1 MELAKNQEHT
11 VTIEGYGEGGM
22 GVARIDGRVVFV
34 HGALRGEKCRVLI
47 LKTLKSVAFAKVLE
61 VIEPSSERITPDCP
75 YFPRCGGCTYRHI
88 RYEEEL
94 RLKRQRVQD
103 NLSRIGGSDVT
114 VEEILGAQDTLHY
127 RNKAQYPVSK
137 DGAVGFYRARTHE
150 VIECEHCLLV
160 RPEADAAAEAL
171 REYMQSCRVAG
182 YDEKTGRGL
191 VRHLYIRSNAAG
203 ESLVCVLV
211 NGDKLPKEDRLV
223 TLLRDACPK
232 CTGIVLGTNTKKG
245 NVILG
250 DRYRTLWGSD
260 RLEDTLCGK
269 TFRLSVPSFYQV
281 NHEQAERLYA
291 KAIEYAQLTGEETVL
306 DLTVK
311 KGMNQ
316 GWFGNADVAGG
327 TEDRY
332 MGRFM
337 LNRFVDKTQ
346 VSVVGSANNVN
357 DQGFSGGGGPP
368 RWRRNNG
375 LTATKMLGVNFA
387 TQTDKLELGGS
398 ARYNY
403 QDGDIASIGSTEDFL
418 PNGNSYSNS
427 NSRQRN
433 KAKNFNADFRMEW
446 KPDSMTNI
454 IFRPNFS
461 YGKTDNL
468 SNSESG
474 TFNSDPYSLVSDPN
488 NWLNLEKIL
497 NPDDDPLRSIRINAI
512 NSGSLSD
519 NKSVSTDATLQLNR
533 KLNDKGRN
541 VTFRGRFG
549 YTNNDNNQYTES
561 ETHYFQLLNALGGD
575 SILVRN
581 QYITTPTKN
590 YNYSA
595 QLTYSEPIA
604 RATFLQFSY
613 QFQYKYSESDKTTY
627 DLQGFPDWGLSTQ
640 LPTGYEEHAVD
651 SLGKYAEY
659 RYYNHDASVSLRF
672 IREKYQL
679 SAGMSFQ
686 PQHSVLSYKRGDYMI
701 DTTRNVFNFAP
712 NLDLRIRFSKV
723 SQLRMTYRGRS
734 SQPSM
739 ENLLPIVD
747 NSNPQNVRIGNP
759 GLKPSFTHNM
769 RFFYN
774 TYNAEKQR
782 GIMSHVNFSATQ
794 NSISNSRVYNSETGG
809 WTTTPKNINGN
820 WNAFGMF
827 GFNTALPNKKYTIN
841 SFSNANYQNN
851 VAYLTSGKGADAVER
866 KNTTTNLTLGERL
879 NAAYRNDWFEF
890 GLNGSISYSI
900 EKDKLTPDN
909 NQEPY
914 TFSYGANTQISMPW
928 NMTLSTN
935 IANQSRRGYTDSSM
949 NRNELIWNAQL
960 SQTFLKG
967 NATVSFEMYD
977 ILKKQ
982 SNISRSLTA
991 SGRSVYEYNG
1001 VNSYC
1006 MLHFI
1011 YRLNIFGSKAARD
1024 KMQGRRGF
1032 GGPGFGP
1039 GGSAG
1044 EEREAGSGGNGAAL

>member
-1 MELAKNQEHT
+1 MKKIMTGMALLLLTTLSVFSQTQKIT
-11 VTIEGYGEGGM
+11 VK
-22 GVARIDGRVVFV
+22 GRV
-34 HGALRGEKCRVLI
+34 
-47 LKTLKSVAFAKVLE
+47 
-61 VIEPSSERITPDCP
+61 
-75 YFPRCGGCTYRHI
+75 
-88 RYEEEL
+88 
-94 RLKRQRVQD
+94 
-103 NLSRIGGSDVT
+103 
-114 VEEILGAQDTLHY
+114 
-127 RNKAQYPVSK
+127 
-137 DGAVGFYRARTHE
+137 
-150 VIECEHCLLV
+150 
-160 RPEADAAAEAL
+160 
-171 REYMQSCRVAG
+171 
-182 YDEKTGRGL
+182 
-191 VRHLYIRSNAAG
+191 
-203 ESLVCVLV
+203 
-211 NGDKLPKEDRLV
+211 
-223 TLLRDACPK
+223 
-232 CTGIVLGTNTKKG
+232 
-245 NVILG
+245 
-250 DRYRTLWGSD
+250 
-260 RLEDTLCGK
+260 LEDTKEPAIQATVQLLSLPDSVQASGVATSSMGFFSLPPVKPGK
-269 TFRLSVPSFYQV
+269 YVLKVSYIGFKTLWQPMQLSGSTPQKNVGVLTLETDAIMLAEAVITAEAPQV
-281 NHEQAERLYA
+281 QVVEDTLVYNSSAYRTPEGAMLEELVKKLPGAEVDDEGNVKINGRDLS
-291 KAIEYAQLTGEETVL
+291 KIMVNGKEFFGGDVKTGLKNLPVDMIEKLKTYDKKSDLARITGIDDGEEETVL
-306 DLTVK
+306 DLSVK

-332 MGRFM
+332 MGRLM
-337 LNRFVDKTQ
+337 LNGFMDDTR
-346 VSVVGSANNVN
+346 VSLIASANNVN
-357 DQGFSGGGGPP
+357 DQGFSGGGGGP

-375 LTATKMLGVNFA
+375 LNASKVIGLDFA
-387 TQTDKLELGGS
+387 TQTSKIELGGS

-403 QDGDIASIGSTEDFL
+403 RDADIMSVGSTEDFL
-418 PNGNSYSNS
+418 PDGNSYSNS
-427 NSRQRN
+427 NSKQRN
-433 KAKNFNADFRMEW
+433 RNNSFNADFRLEW

-454 IFRPNFS
+454 IFRPDVS

-474 TFNSDPYSLVSDPN
+474 TFSSDPYSLVTDPN
-488 NWLNLEKIL
+488 NWLTLEKIL
-497 NPDDDPLRSIRINAI
+497 NPDDDPLRNIRVNAI

-519 NKSVSTDATLQLNR
+519 NKSLSTNATLQLNR
-533 KLNDKGRN
+533 KLNNKGRN
-541 VTFRGRFG
+541 IIFRGRFG

-561 ETHYFQLLNALGGD
+561 ETHYFQLMNYLGGD
-575 SILVRN
+575 SVLIRN

-640 LPTGYEEHAVD
+640 LPAGYEEHAVD

-712 NLDLRIRFSKV
+712 NLDLRVRFSKV
-723 SQLRMTYRGRS
+723 SQLRLTYRGRS

-747 NSNPQNVRIGNP
+747 NSNPQNIRVGNP
-759 GLKPSFTHNM
+759 GLKPAFTHNM
-769 RFFYN
+769 RLFYN

-782 GIMSHVNFSATQ
+782 GVMSHFNFSATQ

-820 WNAFGMF
+820 WNAFGML
-827 GFNTALPNKKYTIN
+827 GFNTALKNKKYTIN
-841 SFSNANYQNN
+841 SFSNASYQNN
-851 VAYLTSGKGADAVER
+851 VAYLTDSKTKMEN
-866 KNTTTNLTLGERL
+866 KNTTTNLTLVERL
-879 NAAYRNDWFEF
+879 NTSYRNDWFEF
-890 GLNGSISYSI
+890 GLNGTISYSI

-914 TFSYGANTQISMPW
+914 TFSYGANTTVNMPW
-928 NMTLSTN
+928 SMSVSTN

-949 NRNELIWNAQL
+949 NRNELIWNAQI

-967 NATVSFEMYD
+967 AATVSFEMYD
-977 ILKKQ
+977 ILKRQ

-1011 YRLNIFGSKAARD
+1011 YRLNIFGGKAARD
-1024 KMQGRRGF
+1024 KMQNKRGF

-1039 GGSAG
+1039 GH
-1044 EEREAGSGGNGAAL
+1044 RPGGFGGGRRF

>member
-1 MELAKNQEHT
+1 MKKIITGMVLLLVTTLSAFSQTKNIT
-11 VTIEGYGEGGM
+11 VS
-22 GVARIDGRVVFV
+22 GRVVEEDTKEPAAQATIQLLSLPDSTYVTGIASTGQGYFTLPKVGAGKYVLKISYIGFKNKFV
-34 HGALRGEKCRVLI
+34 PLQLSA
-47 LKTLKSVAFAKVLE
+47 A
-61 VIEPSSERITPDCP
+61 TPTKNV
-75 YFPRCGGCTYRHI
+75 G
-88 RYEEEL
+88 
-94 RLKRQRVQD
+94 
-103 NLSRIGGSDVT
+103 T
-114 VEEILGAQDTLHY
+114 VPLATD
-127 RNKAQYPVSK
+127 
-137 DGAVGFYRARTHE
+137 AVM
-150 VIECEHCLLV
+150 L
-160 RPEADAAAEAL
+160 AEA
-171 REYMQSCRVAG
+171 
-182 YDEKTGRGL
+182 
-191 VRHLYIRSNAAG
+191 
-203 ESLVCVLV
+203 
-211 NGDKLPKEDRLV
+211 
-223 TLLRDACPK
+223 
-232 CTGIVLGTNTKKG
+232 
-245 NVILG
+245 VI
-250 DRYRTLWGSD
+250 TAEAPQVQVV
-260 RLEDTLCGK
+260 EDTLVYNSSAYRTPEGAMLEELVKKLPGAEIDDEGNVKINGK
-269 TFRLSVPSFYQV
+269 DLSKIMVDGKEFFGGDVKTGLKNLPV
-281 NHEQAERLYA
+281 DM
-291 KAIEYAQLTGEETVL
+291 IEKLKTYDKKSDLARITGIDDGEEETVL
-306 DLTVK
+306 DLSVK

-332 MGRFM
+332 MGRLM
-337 LNRFVDKTQ
+337 VNRFVEKTQ
-346 VSVVGSANNVN
+346 VSLIGSANNVN

-375 LTATKMLGVNFA
+375 LTATKMLGLNFA

-403 QDGDIASIGSTEDFL
+403 MDADIVSIGSTENFL

-427 NSRQRN
+427 NSIQGNNN
-433 KAKNFNADFRMEW
+433 KSFNADFRLEW

-474 TFNSDPYSLVSDPN
+474 TFNEDPYSLVANPN
-488 NWLNLEKIL
+488 DYLNLGSIIGE
-497 NPDDDPLRSIRINAI
+497 DPLRSIRINAI
-512 NSGSLSD
+512 NSGTLNDNNSLSA
-519 NKSVSTDATLQLNR
+519 NATLQLNR
-533 KLNDKGRN
+533 KLNSRGRN
-541 VTFRGRFG
+541 ITFRGRFG
-549 YTNNDNNQYTES
+549 YSNNDNNQYTES
-561 ETHYFQLLNALGGD
+561 ETHYFQLQNYLGQD
-575 SILVRN
+575 SVLIRN

-613 QFQYKYSESDKTTY
+613 QFQYKYSESDKTTF
-627 DLQGFPDWGLSTQ
+627 DLQDFTDWGLEAQ
-640 LPTGYEEHAVD
+640 LPSGYEDHAVD

-679 SAGMSFQ
+679 TAGMSFQ

-712 NLDLRIRFSKV
+712 NVDLRVRFSKV
-723 SQLRMTYRGRS
+723 SQLRLTYRGRN

-747 NSNPQNVRIGNP
+747 NSNPQNIRVGNP
-759 GLKPSFTHNM
+759 GLKPAFTHNM
-769 RFFYN
+769 RVFYN

-827 GFNTALPNKKYTIN
+827 GFNTALRNKKYTIN
-841 SFSNANYQNN
+841 SFSNINYQNN
-851 VAYLTSGKGADAVER
+851 VAFLTDNQTRAEN
-866 KNTTTNLTLGERL
+866 KNTTTNMTLGERL
-879 NAAYRNDWFEF
+879 NAAYRNELFEF

-914 TFSYGANTQISMPW
+914 TFSYGASTTVNMPW
-928 NMTLSTN
+928 SMSLSTN
-935 IANQSRRGYTDSSM
+935 LANQSRRGYTDSSM

-967 NATVSFEMYD
+967 AATVSFEMYD

-1011 YRLNIFGSKAARD
+1011 YRLNIFGSKAARE
-1024 KMQGRRGF
+1024 KMQGRQGFGGGFGGPRGF
-1032 GGPGFGP
+1032 GGRRPF
-1039 GGSAG
+1039 
-1044 EEREAGSGGNGAAL
+1044 

>member
-1 MELAKNQEHT
+1 
-11 VTIEGYGEGGM
+11 
-22 GVARIDGRVVFV
+22 
-34 HGALRGEKCRVLI
+34 
-47 LKTLKSVAFAKVLE
+47 
-61 VIEPSSERITPDCP
+61 
-75 YFPRCGGCTYRHI
+75 
-88 RYEEEL
+88 
-94 RLKRQRVQD
+94 
-103 NLSRIGGSDVT
+103 
-114 VEEILGAQDTLHY
+114 
-127 RNKAQYPVSK
+127 
-137 DGAVGFYRARTHE
+137 
-150 VIECEHCLLV
+150 
-160 RPEADAAAEAL
+160 
-171 REYMQSCRVAG
+171 
-182 YDEKTGRGL
+182 
-191 VRHLYIRSNAAG
+191 
-203 ESLVCVLV
+203 
-211 NGDKLPKEDRLV
+211 
-223 TLLRDACPK
+223 
-232 CTGIVLGTNTKKG
+232 
-245 NVILG
+245 
-250 DRYRTLWGSD
+250 
-260 RLEDTLCGK
+260 
-269 TFRLSVPSFYQV
+269 
-281 NHEQAERLYA
+281 
-291 KAIEYAQLTGEETVL
+291 
-306 DLTVK
+306 
-311 KGMNQ
+311 
-316 GWFGNADVAGG
+316 
-327 TEDRY
+327 
-332 MGRFM
+332 
-337 LNRFVDKTQ
+337 
-346 VSVVGSANNVN
+346 
-357 DQGFSGGGGPP
+357 
-368 RWRRNNG
+368 
-375 LTATKMLGVNFA
+375 
-387 TQTDKLELGGS
+387 
-398 ARYNY
+398 
-403 QDGDIASIGSTEDFL
+403 
-418 PNGNSYSNS
+418 
-427 NSRQRN
+427 
-433 KAKNFNADFRMEW
+433 
-446 KPDSMTNI
+446 MTNI

-468 SNSESG
+468 SGSESG
-474 TFNSDPYSLVSDPN
+474 TFNADPYSLVTDPN

-497 NPDDDPLRSIRINAI
+497 NPDDDLLRSVRINAT

-561 ETHYFQLLNALGGD
+561 ETHYFKLMNYLQTGD
-575 SILVRN
+575 SVLIRN
-581 QYITTPTKN
+581 QYIATPTKN

-627 DLQGFPDWGLSTQ
+627 DLQGFPDWGLSTL
-640 LPTGYEEHAVD
+640 LPTGYEEHVVD

-841 SFSNANYQNN
+841 SFSNANYQNY

-1011 YRLNIFGSKAARD
+1011 YRLNIFGSKAARER
-1024 KMQGRRGF
+1024 MQGRRGF

-1039 GGSAG
+1039 GGP
-1044 EEREAGSGGNGAAL
+1044 GGFGGRRPF

>member
-1 MELAKNQEHT
+1 
-11 VTIEGYGEGGM
+11 
-22 GVARIDGRVVFV
+22 
-34 HGALRGEKCRVLI
+34 
-47 LKTLKSVAFAKVLE
+47 
-61 VIEPSSERITPDCP
+61 
-75 YFPRCGGCTYRHI
+75 
-88 RYEEEL
+88 
-94 RLKRQRVQD
+94 
-103 NLSRIGGSDVT
+103 
-114 VEEILGAQDTLHY
+114 
-127 RNKAQYPVSK
+127 
-137 DGAVGFYRARTHE
+137 
-150 VIECEHCLLV
+150 
-160 RPEADAAAEAL
+160 
-171 REYMQSCRVAG
+171 
-182 YDEKTGRGL
+182 
-191 VRHLYIRSNAAG
+191 
-203 ESLVCVLV
+203 
-211 NGDKLPKEDRLV
+211 
-223 TLLRDACPK
+223 
-232 CTGIVLGTNTKKG
+232 
-245 NVILG
+245 
-250 DRYRTLWGSD
+250 
-260 RLEDTLCGK
+260 
-269 TFRLSVPSFYQV
+269 
-281 NHEQAERLYA
+281 
-291 KAIEYAQLTGEETVL
+291 
-306 DLTVK
+306 
-311 KGMNQ
+311 
-316 GWFGNADVAGG
+316 
-327 TEDRY
+327 
-332 MGRFM
+332 
-337 LNRFVDKTQ
+337 
-346 VSVVGSANNVN
+346 
-357 DQGFSGGGGPP
+357 
-368 RWRRNNG
+368 
-375 LTATKMLGVNFA
+375 
-387 TQTDKLELGGS
+387 
-398 ARYNY
+398 
-403 QDGDIASIGSTEDFL
+403 ASIGSTEDFL
-418 PNGNSYSNS
+418 PDGNSYSNS

-433 KAKNFNADFRMEW
+433 KNKNFNADFRLEW

-468 SNSESG
+468 SGSESG
-474 TFNSDPYSLVSDPN
+474 TFNADPYSLVTDPN

-497 NPDDDPLRSIRINAI
+497 NPDDDLLRNVRINAT

-561 ETHYFQLLNALGGD
+561 ETHYFKLMNYLQTGD
-575 SILVRN
+575 SVLIRN
-581 QYITTPTKN
+581 QYIATPTKN

-627 DLQGFPDWGLSTQ
+627 DLQGFPDWGLSTL
-640 LPTGYEEHAVD
+640 LPTGYEEHVVD

-1011 YRLNIFGSKAARD
+1011 YRLNIFGSKAARER
-1024 KMQGRRGF
+1024 MQGRRGF

-1039 GGSAG
+1039 GGP
-1044 EEREAGSGGNGAAL
+1044 GGFGGRRPF

>member
-1 MELAKNQEHT
+1 MKKIITGMALLLVTTLSAFSQTKNIT
-11 VTIEGYGEGGM
+11 VS
-22 GVARIDGRVVFV
+22 GRVVEDTKEPAIQATVQLLSLPDSVQASGTATTSQGYFTLPKV
-34 HGALRGEKCRVLI
+34 SAGKYVLKVSYI
-47 LKTLKSVAFAKVLE
+47 GFKSQYLPMHLYATTTAKNVGTLTLE
-61 VIEPSSERITPDCP
+61 TD
-75 YFPRCGGCTYRHI
+75 
-88 RYEEEL
+88 
-94 RLKRQRVQD
+94 
-103 NLSRIGGSDVT
+103 
-114 VEEILGAQDTLHY
+114 
-127 RNKAQYPVSK
+127 
-137 DGAVGFYRARTHE
+137 AVM
-150 VIECEHCLLV
+150 L
-160 RPEADAAAEAL
+160 AEA
-171 REYMQSCRVAG
+171 V
-182 YDEKTGRGL
+182 
-191 VRHLYIRSNAAG
+191 
-203 ESLVCVLV
+203 
-211 NGDKLPKEDRLV
+211 V
-223 TLLRDACPK
+223 TAEAPQ
-232 CTGIVLGTNTKKG
+232 VQ
-245 NVILG
+245 VV
-250 DRYRTLWGSD
+250 
-260 RLEDTLCGK
+260 EDTLVYNSSAYRTPEGAMLEELVKKLPGAEIDDEGNVKINGK
-269 TFRLSVPSFYQV
+269 DLSKIMVDGKEFFGGDVKTGLKNLPV
-281 NHEQAERLYA
+281 DM
-291 KAIEYAQLTGEETVL
+291 IEKLKTYDKKSDLARITGIDDGEEETVL

-316 GWFGNADVAGG
+316 GWFGNADLAGG

-357 DQGFSGGGGPP
+357 DQGFSGGGGGP

-418 PNGNSYSNS
+418 PDGNSYSNS

-433 KAKNFNADFRMEW
+433 KNKNFNADFRLEW

-468 SNSESG
+468 SGSESG
-474 TFNSDPYSLVSDPN
+474 TFNADPYSLVTDPN

-497 NPDDDPLRSIRINAI
+497 NPDDDLLRSVRINAT

-561 ETHYFQLLNALGGD
+561 ETHYFKLMNYLQTGD
-575 SILVRN
+575 SVLIRN
-581 QYITTPTKN
+581 QYIATPTKN

-627 DLQGFPDWGLSTQ
+627 DLQGFPDWGLSTL
-640 LPTGYEEHAVD
+640 LPTGYEEHVVD

-659 RYYNHDASVSLRF
+659 RYYNHDASVSLRS

-841 SFSNANYQNN
+841 SFSNANYQNY

-1011 YRLNIFGSKAARD
+1011 YRLNIFGSKAARER
-1024 KMQGRRGF
+1024 MQGRRGF

-1039 GGSAG
+1039 GGP
-1044 EEREAGSGGNGAAL
+1044 GGFGGRRSF